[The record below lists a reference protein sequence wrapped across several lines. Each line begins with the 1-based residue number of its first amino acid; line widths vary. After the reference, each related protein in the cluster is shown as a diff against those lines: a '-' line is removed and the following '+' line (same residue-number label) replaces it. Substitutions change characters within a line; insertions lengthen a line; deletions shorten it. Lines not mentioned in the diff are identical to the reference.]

1 MKNKTNKILVA
12 SAVAIMLAPAA
23 LNALPQQTVS
33 ASATGTVSVATPVYD
48 STGKANGVTLP
59 SGSQW
64 KLGQQITL
72 NGVAHYQVGNNEY
85 IPASVVT
92 NVIGSAN
99 PVDTT
104 AQVGRWS
111 SANTD
116 AGKTVTANKALNVVD
131 VYGNETG
138 KVLPAGSRWVIG
150 EILHAN
156 KMLYYQVATNEYV
169 NLMDV
174 SFDDQNASDNTSNA
188 ADNYVETDGN
198 YGKTGTVTQTVNVV
212 DNNGNDT
219 GITLPVNSQWKL
231 GQAMHHDKQ
240 TYYQVAT
247 NEWIS
252 FANISI
258 ANPTTNSDNT
268 DYSGNGSYITNGSGA
283 AGKIG
288 TASTAVNVVN
298 GRGDAIGKTLPAGS
312 KWAIGGETLNFD
324 KQTYYQIAT
333 NEFVP
338 TAYIDI
344 DDTANNTNTNTNT
357 NSSVPTAGNGLVG
370 TLTKNEKVYNTST
383 NSYGQTLPA
392 GSAWK
397 INNLV
402 VNKYGSYWGQ
412 ISTNEWVWIS
422 AVRLNSGLDLKA
434 NSYYEPDFAINVVD
448 Q

>member
-12 SAVAIMLAPAA
+12 SAVTIMLAPAA

-48 STGKANGVTLP
+48 STGNANGVTLP

-64 KLGQQITL
+64 KLGKQITL

-92 NVIGSAN
+92 NVIGSAD

-198 YGKTGTVTQTVNVV
+198 YGKTGTVT
-212 DNNGNDT
+212 
-219 GITLPVNSQWKL
+219 
-231 GQAMHHDKQ
+231 
-240 TYYQVAT
+240 
-247 NEWIS
+247 
-252 FANISI
+252 
-258 ANPTTNSDNT
+258 
-268 DYSGNGSYITNGSGA
+268 
-283 AGKIG
+283 
-288 TASTAVNVVN
+288 
-298 GRGDAIGKTLPAGS
+298 
-312 KWAIGGETLNFD
+312 
-324 KQTYYQIAT
+324 
-333 NEFVP
+333 
-338 TAYIDI
+338 
-344 DDTANNTNTNTNT
+344 
-357 NSSVPTAGNGLVG
+357 
-370 TLTKNEKVYNTST
+370 
-383 NSYGQTLPA
+383 
-392 GSAWK
+392 
-397 INNLV
+397 
-402 VNKYGSYWGQ
+402 
-412 ISTNEWVWIS
+412 
-422 AVRLNSGLDLKA
+422 
-434 NSYYEPDFAINVVD
+434 
-448 Q
+448 